1 MNPYKGCAPS
11 DYIKYSRRLVNLG
24 SFMPRS
30 FHPSVVSFSTDAS
43 DKHWVQGWNLGVQLL
58 DKIDRICPVSTCYHK
73 SCIIIYKGWNVPIMN
88 QQKQSISHP
97 TTVFGLH
104 SQALSLPKRKSRQH
118 WDLKPQTSSDWNLAR
133 PVQSCWDRIANSYNQ
148 SNSRLTLTV
157 VSRASQ
163 SHEYYFRKKTLSS
176 LVVCNGTP
184 GNPWL

>member
-11 DYIKYSRRLVNLG
+11 DYKYSRKLVNLG

-73 SCIIIYKGWNVPIMN
+73 SCIIIYKGWNVSIMK

-118 WDLKPQTSSDWNLAR
+118 WGLKPQTSSDWNLAR
-133 PVQSCWDRIANSYNQ
+133 PVQSCWDRMTDWLLHFSE
-148 SNSRLTLTV
+148 
-157 VSRASQ
+157 VSIT
-163 SHEYYFRKKTLSS
+163 KDDLSS
-176 LVVCNGTP
+176 MKWVYSLTRMQIVTIRATQDW
-184 GNPWL
+184 PWL